1 MIKRLLK
8 KLLAPMVREV
18 VEEQTELLRIL
29 LKRAQEAEETS
40 SPISKTN

>member
-8 KLLAPMVREV
+8 KLLAPIVREV

-29 LKRAQEAEETS
+29 LKRVQDADETS
-40 SPISKTN
+40 LAISKTK